1 MKTIVID
8 LDGTLTELESDD
20 YKTARP
26 RQEVIER
33 LSEYKTLGFKI
44 VIFTA
49 RGMRSHN
56 GNVDEIN
63 INVLPVIIEW
73 LDKHKVPHDEVI
85 VGKPW
90 CGTEGFYVDD
100 KAIRPEEFV
109 QLSRKEITHLLSSD

>member
-1 MKTIVID
+1 MISVSCENSI
-8 LDGTLTELESDD
+8 
-20 YKTARP
+20 
-26 RQEVIER
+26 
-33 LSEYKTLGFKI
+33 
-44 VIFTA
+44 
-49 RGMRSHN
+49 
-56 GNVDEIN
+56 DEIN